1 MDWSIWLFFSFFFGS
16 YISTRIF
23 PLYNKTKASKHMS
36 SQHRTWRW
44 VMNPKVWPKWAM
56 IWRSGAALPRD
67 AGWNLADFFLGLKFA
82 SPSKLFLGGC
92 YPDIHDISNFQAWN
106 EILVD
111 EYEIFLDASHFRIPL
126 IWCNI
131 CIPVQSSSKKDPK
144 RFKFLVFF
152 IQIRRVSRNFLAAGT
167 ESCEAARDPMMDC
180 RGRSGRKGCCNCEIQ
195 TTPAR
200 SNESF
205 FFKTSAITSLWHPE
219 KEKSE
224 RLMGRNVFFWN
235 IDSRKWQVWWSWEIL
250 KKLRNLQHKH
260 PVLVENFAKSL
271 KASSLLSDFAHL
283 VVVFFL
289 GGCLWAPGDQL
300 AHLEAEFRW
309 C

>member
-126 IWCNI
+126 IFSFGVIFVSLFNPLQKKI
-131 CIPVQSSSKKDPK
+131 QNVSSFSSFL
-144 RFKFLVFF
+144 FKFAGFRGIFSRQVPSHAKRQEILWWIVGGGQGGRVAATVRYKLHPQDQTRTFSLKPLPLHPFGTLKRRSQKGWWVETFF
-152 IQIRRVSRNFLAAGT
+152 SEILIVGN
-167 ESCEAARDPMMDC
+167 
-180 RGRSGRKGCCNCEIQ
+180 GRFGD
-195 TTPAR
+195 
-200 SNESF
+200 
-205 FFKTSAITSLWHPE
+205 PE
-219 KEKSE
+219 K
-224 RLMGRNVFFWN
+224 F
-235 IDSRKWQVWWSWEIL
+235 
-250 KKLRNLQHKH
+250 
-260 PVLVENFAKSL
+260 
-271 KASSLLSDFAHL
+271 
-283 VVVFFL
+283 
-289 GGCLWAPGDQL
+289 
-300 AHLEAEFRW
+300 
-309 C
+309 

>member
-1 MDWSIWLFFSFFFGS
+1 MKWIDQFGCFSVFFGS

-67 AGWNLADFFLGLKFA
+67 AGWNLADFFWGLKFA

-224 RLMGRNVFFWN
+224 RLMGRNVF
-235 IDSRKWQVWWSWEIL
+235 SEIL
-250 KKLRNLQHKH
+250 IVGNGR
-260 PVLVENFAKSL
+260 F
-271 KASSLLSDFAHL
+271 
-283 VVVFFL
+283 
-289 GGCLWAPGDQL
+289 GDP
-300 AHLEAEFRW
+300 EKF
-309 C
+309 